1 MLKRLY
7 NSPVIMSW
15 ASSFVKFGS
24 MIFVIPLVL
33 TAYSAIEQSLWFLTS
48 TVISFAMLADS
59 GFGSVLVRA
68 VAYFNAGS
76 TTIPKTKEEYEQREE
91 LKTNKPNL
99 PKLVDLL
106 TTSNRIYLV
115 LGILVIVLLLSLGL
129 VFIWNIM
136 ELSDHRIDF
145 WIAYFLLIPYCYLSI
160 LIVKWSSFTRG
171 LGYVA
176 FEARVNLILSTIRVF
191 LFIVLLLMKMK
202 PAVLI
207 GIMLFELVY
216 KLLYLRWFIHKW
228 FRKHK
233 VVIHNRYFFDKGI
246 FMSIWPATWKLAG
259 IFWGN
264 YLVDS
269 GNSIIIAQI
278 SDPKL
283 MSSFLFTTRIVHFI
297 KALSQTP
304 FYANV
309 PGVYK
314 LAAQKKLDI
323 LKEKSS
329 EYIFTGIT
337 LFAVASASVMIL
349 GNWALGL
356 LDTSTRFLEPT
367 LFAIMCITVMLDLHA
382 SFHATIYTSTN
393 HIPFLI
399 PSLISGAIIVGL
411 GFYVLPIY
419 GLLGIL
425 LVRFFSQIAFNNW
438 YAVFLS
444 LRLLD
449 WSFLHYLYEVP
460 QKGLIYLYNKSKEFS
475 LLKRHK

>member
-1 MLKRLY
+1 
-7 NSPVIMSW
+7 MSW
-15 ASSFVKFGS
+15 ASSFVRFGS
-24 MIFVIPLVL
+24 LIFVLPLVL
-33 TAYSAIEQSLWFLTS
+33 TAYTDLEQSLWFLTS
-48 TVISFAMLADS
+48 TIISFAMLADS

-76 TTIPKTKEEYEQREE
+76 KTIPKTKEEYEQREE
-91 LKTNKPNL
+91 LGTNNPNL
-99 PKLVDLL
+99 PKLIDLL

-115 LGILVIVLLLSLGL
+115 LGLLVIVLLSTLGL
-129 VFIWNIM
+129 AFIWNIM
-136 ELSDHRIDF
+136 ELSGHRNDF

-171 LGYVA
+171 LGFVA
-176 FEARVNLILSTIRVF
+176 LEARVNLILSTVRVI

-228 FRKHK
+228 FVKRN
-233 VVIHNRYFFDKGI
+233 VIVKNRYYFDKGI
-246 FMSIWPATWKLAG
+246 FLSIWPATWKLAG

-278 SDPKL
+278 SDAKL
-283 MSSFLFTTRIVHFI
+283 MSSFLFTTRIVSFLKTI
-297 KALSQTP
+297 SQTP

-309 PGVYK
+309 PSIYK
-314 LAAQKKLDI
+314 LAAQKKLVD
-323 LKEKSS
+323 LKERSS

-337 LFAVASASVMIL
+337 LFAFTCAGIIFF
-349 GNWALGL
+349 GNWILGL
-356 LDTSTRFLEPT
+356 LDTDTRFLELP
-367 LFAIMCITVMLDLHA
+367 LFFIMCVTVLLDLHA

-393 HIPFLI
+393 HIPFFI
-399 PSLISGAIIVGL
+399 PSLISGSIIIAL

-419 GLLGIL
+419 GLIGIL
-425 LVRFFSQIAFNNW
+425 LVRLLTQIAFNNW

-449 WSFLHYLYEVP
+449 WSFIHYLCDVP
-460 QKGLIYLYNKSKEFS
+460 QKGLIYLFNKSKEFG
-475 LLKRHK
+475 LRIHK